1 MAGDIQLVVRL
12 QSLDNRI
19 VELRQEIAALPRHIV
34 EIERALVSHQRKL
47 EADQAA
53 LSANEKERKK
63 LEADVEV
70 FEQKVSRLK
79 DQMSE
84 AKTNE
89 QYRAFQHEISY
100 GETEIRKAEDRIL
113 DLMGESELLEE
124 NVKLAETALRKEV
137 VEVEREKT
145 SARKRTE
152 EDRNQLEQLNA
163 ERTRI
168 VASLSRQSYSAYER
182 ARKKHHGMALAEGT
196 DGKCSAC
203 NIILRPQFFQDLK
216 KTEKLM
222 HCESCG
228 RLLYFNPSADLAE
241 ETEI

>member
-1 MAGDIQLVVRL
+1 MAADIQLVIRL

-19 VELRQEIAALPRHIV
+19 VELQQEVAALPRHIAV
-34 EIERALVSHQRKL
+34 IERALVSHRRKL

-63 LEADVEV
+63 LEGEVQV

-79 DQMSE
+79 NQMLD
-84 AKTNE
+84 ARTNE

-100 GETEIRKAEDRIL
+100 CETGIREAEDRIL
-113 DLMGESELLEE
+113 DLMSESELLEE
-124 NVKLAETALRKEV
+124 NVKLAETALGEEM

-152 EDRNQLEQLNA
+152 EDQSQLEQLKT
-163 ERTRI
+163 ERTGI
-168 VASLSRQSYSAYER
+168 VSSLSQQSYSAYER
-182 ARKKHHGMALAEGT
+182 ARKKHHGVALAEGT

-216 KTEKLM
+216 KTDKLM

-228 RLLYFNPSADLAE
+228 RLVYFNRSADVAD
-241 ETEI
+241 

>member
-1 MAGDIQLVVRL
+1 MAADIQLVIRL

-19 VELRQEIAALPRHIV
+19 VELQQEVAALPRHIAV
-34 EIERALVSHQRKL
+34 IERALVSHRRKL

-63 LEADVEV
+63 LEGEVQV

-79 DQMSE
+79 NQMLE
-84 AKTNE
+84 ARTNE

-100 GETEIRKAEDRIL
+100 CETGIREAEDRIL
-113 DLMGESELLEE
+113 DLMSESELLEE
-124 NVKLAETALRKEV
+124 NVKLAETALGEEM

-152 EDRNQLEQLNA
+152 EDQSQLEQLKT
-163 ERTRI
+163 ERTGI
-168 VASLSRQSYSAYER
+168 VSSLSRQSYSAYER
-182 ARKKHHGMALAEGT
+182 ARKKHHGVALAEGT

-216 KTEKLM
+216 KTDKLM

-228 RLLYFNPSADLAE
+228 RLVYFNRSADVAD
-241 ETEI
+241 

>member
-1 MAGDIQLVVRL
+1 MAADIQLVIRL

-19 VELRQEIAALPRHIV
+19 VELQQEVAALPRHIAV
-34 EIERALVSHQRKL
+34 IERALVSHRRKL

-63 LEADVEV
+63 LEGEVQV

-79 DQMSE
+79 NQMLD
-84 AKTNE
+84 ARTNE

-100 GETEIRKAEDRIL
+100 CETGIREAEDRIL
-113 DLMGESELLEE
+113 DLMSESELLEE
-124 NVKLAETALRKEV
+124 NVKLAETALGEEM

-152 EDRNQLEQLNA
+152 EDQSQLEQLKT
-163 ERTRI
+163 ERTGI
-168 VASLSRQSYSAYER
+168 VSSLSRQSYSAYER
-182 ARKKHHGMALAEGT
+182 ARKKHHGVALAEGT

-216 KTEKLM
+216 KTDKLM

-228 RLLYFNPSADLAE
+228 RLVYFNRSADVAD
-241 ETEI
+241 

>member
-1 MAGDIQLVVRL
+1 MAADIQLVIRL

-19 VELRQEIAALPRHIV
+19 VELQQEVAALPRHIAV
-34 EIERALVSHQRKL
+34 IERALVSHRRKL

-63 LEADVEV
+63 LEGEVQV

-79 DQMSE
+79 DQMLE
-84 AKTNE
+84 ARTNE

-100 GETEIRKAEDRIL
+100 CETGIREAEDRIL
-113 DLMGESELLEE
+113 DLMSESELLEE
-124 NVKLAETALRKEV
+124 NVKLAETALGEEM

-152 EDRNQLEQLNA
+152 EDQSQLEQLKT
-163 ERTRI
+163 ERTGI
-168 VASLSRQSYSAYER
+168 VSSLSRQSYSAYER
-182 ARKKHHGMALAEGT
+182 ARKKHHGVALAEGT

-216 KTEKLM
+216 KTDKLM

-228 RLLYFNPSADLAE
+228 RLVYFNRSADVAD
-241 ETEI
+241 